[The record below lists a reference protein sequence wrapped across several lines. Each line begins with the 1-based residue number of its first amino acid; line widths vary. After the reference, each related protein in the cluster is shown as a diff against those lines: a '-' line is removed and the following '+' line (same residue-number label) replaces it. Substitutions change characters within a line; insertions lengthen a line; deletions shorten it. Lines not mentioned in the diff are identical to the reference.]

1 MNIMNEMLELLADQ
15 IDAEMDAAWIH
26 EGDQTF
32 AELDNAAK
40 ATTEFYRGYVH
51 ALMEVATSPMYTSPS
66 VCTVL
71 AAQIYKRYLKG
82 VDVYDGTPR

>member
-1 MNIMNEMLELLADQ
+1 
-15 IDAEMDAAWIH
+15 MDASWVH

-32 AELDNAAK
+32 AELDNVAK

-51 ALMEVATSPMYTSPS
+51 ALMEVASTSMYASPP

-71 AAQIYKRYLKG
+71 AAQIYKRYLRG
-82 VDVYDGTPR
+82 VNVYDGTPR